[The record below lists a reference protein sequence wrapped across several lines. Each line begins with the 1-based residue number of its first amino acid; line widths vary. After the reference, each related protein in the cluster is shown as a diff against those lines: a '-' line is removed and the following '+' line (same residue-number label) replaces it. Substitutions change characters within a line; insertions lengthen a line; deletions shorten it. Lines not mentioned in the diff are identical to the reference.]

1 MRPLIL
7 NSAKQNQQIEGWL
20 DLFFNLWAAVLHLFE
35 QYKVEEDLEI
45 NSWLQFLHR
54 DIIKKLRLKE
64 LGIYL

>member
-1 MRPLIL
+1 L

-35 QYKVEEDLEI
+35 QYKTEEDLEI

-54 DIIKKLRLKE
+54 DTIKN
-64 LGIYL
+64 YD